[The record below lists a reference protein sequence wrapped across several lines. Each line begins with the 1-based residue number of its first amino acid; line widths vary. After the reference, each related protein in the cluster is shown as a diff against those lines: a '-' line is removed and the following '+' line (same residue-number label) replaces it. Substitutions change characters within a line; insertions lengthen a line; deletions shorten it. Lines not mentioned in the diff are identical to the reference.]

1 MKTVAIL
8 GGIGS
13 GKSTVASQ
21 LASMGAGVVDL
32 DAFGHVALLLPDV
45 KDGLR
50 KAFGPEVFGLDG
62 EVDRAKL
69 AEVAFASPYQTE
81 LLNAVTHPA
90 IMEQALA
97 CVAELHKRH
106 ELVVVEVTS
115 GEMTREA
122 FPWADVVIAVSA
134 PEILRIFRATARGGH
149 SEEDVR
155 ARMARQAT
163 DEEREAIADFI
174 IKNDGS
180 LENLKKEVERVFF
193 RLML

>member
-13 GKSTVASQ
+13 GKSTAASQ

-45 KDGLR
+45 KENLR
-50 KAFGPEVFGLDG
+50 KAFGPDVFSPDG
-62 EVDRAKL
+62 EVNRAKL
-69 AEVAFASPYQTE
+69 AEVAFSSPYNTE
-81 LLNAVTHPA
+81 LLNAATHPA

-97 CVAELHKRH
+97 CVAELGKRH

-122 FPWADVVIAVSA
+122 FPWADAIIAVSA
-134 PEILRIFRATARGGH
+134 PEILRIFRATVGGGFA
-149 SEEDVR
+149 EEDVR

-174 IKNDGS
+174 IKNSGS
-180 LENLKKEVERVFF
+180 VEDLKKEVERIFF